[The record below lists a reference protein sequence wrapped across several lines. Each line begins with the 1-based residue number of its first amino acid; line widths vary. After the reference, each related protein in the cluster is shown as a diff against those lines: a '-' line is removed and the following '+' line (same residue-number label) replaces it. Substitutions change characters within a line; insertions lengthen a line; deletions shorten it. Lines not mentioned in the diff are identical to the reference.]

1 LTSKEIL
8 SGEIQTP
15 KYRAL
20 YLDALLKQSERMQY
34 DRDSDFKKIVRDVRN
49 VSDADYEVPQS
60 LQPVLRNYQKTGYRW
75 LRTIAAYGFGGILAD
90 DMGLGKTLQVLAL
103 LLAQKNEQSEKTI
116 SIVICPSSL
125 ILNWQSEADK
135 FAGELH
141 VECVTGTAPVREY
154 IIKTSMETDLIITS
168 YELLKR
174 DIELYSEMNFKYVIA
189 DEAQYM
195 KNQNTQ
201 NAKAVKTLNAEVR
214 LALTGTPVEN
224 SLAEVW
230 SVFDFLMPGYL
241 YHYAKFRKNY
251 EVPIVKEGDEVAT
264 KNLRK
269 MVSPFILRRMKTD
282 VLKELPAKIETVLY
296 AQLEDEQK
304 KVYIANAAAAKKELQ
319 MNMGNNG
326 SDKMQILA
334 MLTRLRQICCD
345 PSLVYENY
353 EGGSAKLEACMELV
367 QNCIESSHRILLFSQ
382 FTSMLSIIAKRL
394 DDEKIPYYT
403 ITGQTPVSQRLALVN
418 DFNDGDIPIFLISLK
433 AGGTGLNLTGADV
446 VIHYDPWWNSSAQNQ
461 ASDRAHRIG
470 QTKTVQV
477 YKLIVK
483 DTLEEHILEMQKN
496 KADLADMIVQG
507 GDGGFAK
514 MSKDEILALFE

>member
-1 LTSKEIL
+1 RKLIIAKEDMPSFTTNVLPILNKHLHIQTLCDFSLFAPPELKSIVYLDMPTSDKVTIRLRHQYGDKIHIGFAEKDTRQSFDLRGEVLIENIIYKYFSHPSVPGEMCIENDENALYELVENGVSEIAQHSEIFATDAFRDMRVKPPAIVSVGVKTEANLLRLHFDVQGVDMAELEEVLASYRMAKKYHRLRDGTFLSLEESSLSDFSELAQGLSLTSKEIL

-241 YHYAKFRKNY
+241 
-251 EVPIVKEGDEVAT
+251 
-264 KNLRK
+264 
-269 MVSPFILRRMKTD
+269 
-282 VLKELPAKIETVLY
+282 
-296 AQLEDEQK
+296 
-304 KVYIANAAAAKKELQ
+304 
-319 MNMGNNG
+319 
-326 SDKMQILA
+326 
-334 MLTRLRQICCD
+334 
-345 PSLVYENY
+345 
-353 EGGSAKLEACMELV
+353 
-367 QNCIESSHRILLFSQ
+367 
-382 FTSMLSIIAKRL
+382 
-394 DDEKIPYYT
+394 
-403 ITGQTPVSQRLALVN
+403 
-418 DFNDGDIPIFLISLK
+418 
-433 AGGTGLNLTGADV
+433 
-446 VIHYDPWWNSSAQNQ
+446 
-461 ASDRAHRIG
+461 
-470 QTKTVQV
+470 
-477 YKLIVK
+477 
-483 DTLEEHILEMQKN
+483 
-496 KADLADMIVQG
+496 
-507 GDGGFAK
+507 
-514 MSKDEILALFE
+514 